1 MSFSIKNARLSA
13 WLCGVGAAAILA
25 GCTVGPDYHRPSAPS
40 TPQFKEAQGWRP
52 GAPADHI
59 DRGAWWSMYDDQTLN
74 SLEQRVATSNFTVKQ
89 FEAAYRQ
96 STEIVKEAQATAL
109 PTIGASASTA
119 RGTGGSSSGAGS
131 GAGAA
136 LGSSNLTT
144 SGGTRT
150 TSSGFL
156 EATWVP
162 DLWGRVRRTVESDK
176 ALAQAGAAEIAT
188 AKLAAQAALAEDYF
202 ELRVLDEE
210 ADLYRNT
217 VADYQ
222 QYLQLTEFQ
231 YQAGTQSESAVV
243 AAKTQ
248 LLTAQSALIA
258 LGSTRAQM
266 EHAIAVLTGVP
277 PAALTVPPAKL
288 SHRVPV
294 VPTGVP
300 SALLER
306 RPDIAAAERTMASAN
321 AQIGVAISAFYP
333 NITLSAAGGGSSLG
347 SLAGGGMG
355 LWSIGA
361 AISETI
367 LDFGQRKAQVG
378 AARATYDEDVAVYR
392 QTVLTAF
399 QGVEDELAA
408 LRIFQQQEEV
418 ALQAQAE
425 AQKAVELDMAQ
436 YKAGAVD
443 YTTVLVAQ
451 AAELAASQTVLTILQ
466 ARLQASVLLVENLGG
481 GWSASELPKI

>member
-1 MSFSIKNARLSA
+1 MSLSMNNRRVSA
-13 WLCGVGAAAILA
+13 WLAGAGAAATLA
-25 GCTVGPDYHRPSAPS
+25 GCTVGPDYHRPSAPT

-52 GAPADHI
+52 STPADTI
-59 DRGAWWSMYDDQTLN
+59 DRGAWWSMYGDETLD
-74 SLEQRVATSNFTVKQ
+74 SLERRVATSNQTVKQ

-96 STEIVKEAQATAL
+96 STQIVKEAKAAAY
-109 PTIGASASTA
+109 PTIGASLSTA
-119 RGTGGSSSGAGS
+119 RGSGGSGS
-131 GAGAA
+131 GSASSVGTGSA
-136 LGSSNLTT
+136 LGSPNSTT
-144 SGGTRT
+144 ST

-162 DLWGRVRRTVESDK
+162 DLWGKVRRTVESDK
-176 ALAQAGAAEIAT
+176 ALAQASAAEIAN
-188 AKLAAQAALAEDYF
+188 ARLAAQAALAEDYF

-210 ADLYRNT
+210 ADLFRST
-217 VADYQ
+217 VADDQ
-222 QYLQLTEFQ
+222 QFLQLTEFQ

-258 LGSTRAQM
+258 LGTARAQM
-266 EHAIAVLTGVP
+266 EHAIAVLVGVP
-277 PAALTVPPAKL
+277 PADLTIPPAKL

-294 VPTGVP
+294 VPAGVP

-321 AQIGVAISAFYP
+321 AQIGVAISAYYP
-333 NITLSAAGGGSSLG
+333 DITLSASAGGSSLG

-361 AISETI
+361 ALGETI

-378 AARATYDEDVAVYR
+378 AARATYDQDVAAYR

-418 ALQAQAE
+418 ALQAEAE
-425 AQKAVELDMAQ
+425 AHKAVELDIAQ
-436 YKAGAVD
+436 YKAGTVD

-451 AAELAASQTVLTILQ
+451 TAELAASQTVLTILQ
-466 ARLQASVLLVENLGG
+466 QRLQASVLLVENLGG
-481 GWSASELPKI
+481 GWNASELPKS